1 LLQCLCSISAKYQVS
16 HLYSQ
21 NIFVFELTSV
31 IEKESVMP
39 DNSEIKKK
47 EKLERKRKNPKMKKT
62 KERKDVNSLFNQK
75 LITTIQY

>member
-1 LLQCLCSISAKYQVS
+1 
-16 HLYSQ
+16 
-21 NIFVFELTSV
+21 
-31 IEKESVMP
+31 MP

>member
-1 LLQCLCSISAKYQVS
+1 
-16 HLYSQ
+16 
-21 NIFVFELTSV
+21 
-31 IEKESVMP
+31 MP

-47 EKLERKRKNPKMKKT
+47 EKLERKRKKPKMKKT